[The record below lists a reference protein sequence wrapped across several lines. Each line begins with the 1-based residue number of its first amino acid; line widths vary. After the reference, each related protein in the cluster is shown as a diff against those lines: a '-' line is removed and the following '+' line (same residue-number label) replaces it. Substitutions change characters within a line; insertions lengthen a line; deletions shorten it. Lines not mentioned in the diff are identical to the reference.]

1 MTSFKTAHPALSKA
15 LTKRGYETLT
25 PVQNAVLD
33 PALNGQ
39 DLLVSAQTGSGKTVA
54 FGLACAS
61 TLLGD
66 AEHFDRDTKPLALVI
81 APTRELALQVKRELE
96 WLYGESGAHVT
107 SCVGGMDIRTER
119 RALEKGA
126 HIVVGTPG
134 RLRDHIERG
143 YFDTSSLKAVVL
155 DEADEMLDMG
165 FREELEYIL
174 ETTPEERRTLLFSA
188 TVPKSIMGMAQR
200 YQNNAQRITTK
211 EEEKQHIDIEYQ
223 AMSIAPN
230 DRENAIINLLRY
242 HEAQN
247 AIIFCGTRAAV
258 NLMKSRLN
266 NRGFS
271 VVAISGELSQAERSN
286 ALQALRD
293 GRASVCV
300 ATDVAA
306 RGIDLPGLALVIHAD
321 LPKNK
326 DILLHR
332 SGRTGRAGSK
342 GVSALVVP
350 HNWRS
355 KAERLLSNAKIDAK
369 WGKPPSIED
378 ITKRDHERFLAD
390 PALVEPIQENEK
402 EAAAQLL
409 SSHGAEQIAAALLRL
424 HNKQKPAPEELLD
437 FTPPAK
443 GDKKKQRE
451 DFGNSVWVSLSVG
464 RDDKAEPR
472 WIVPMLCGAGNMTNR
487 QIGAIRIHAKETHAE
502 ISADCADKFFELV
515 GEGGTLE
522 KNITVTRL
530 AHAPEA
536 PKGRIDRSNRPNRH
550 GDKKKPYGDK
560 SKDGF
565 KKKHKGKTGDKPW
578 AERAHDDAPKGD
590 RPKSEKPRS
599 DKPKG
604 DKPWGEKPSGDK
616 PQGEGFK
623 KKQNGKSGDKTKRKK
638 SKGYKSKDG
647 SAKKQ
652 RTFKD
657 KKKSKP

>member
-1 MTSFKTAHPALSKA
+1 MTSFENTHSALNQA
-15 LTKRGYETLT
+15 LAKRGYETLT
-25 PVQNAVLD
+25 PVQKAVLD
-33 PALNGQ
+33 PALKGQ

-54 FGLACAS
+54 FGLAIAE
-61 TLLGD
+61 TLLGE
-66 AEHFDRDTKPLALVI
+66 AERFERKSQPLALVI
-81 APTRELALQVKRELE
+81 APTRELALQVQRELE
-96 WLYGESGAHVT
+96 WLYGESGASVI

-119 RALEKGA
+119 RALESGA

-143 YFDTSSLKAVVL
+143 YFDVTTLRAVVL

-174 ETTPEERRTLLFSA
+174 ETTPKNRRTLLFSA
-188 TVPKSIMGMAQR
+188 TVPKSIMGMAKR
-200 YQNNAQRITTK
+200 YQNNALRVTTK
-211 EEEKQHIDIEYQ
+211 EEEKQHIDITYQ

-230 DRENAIINLLRY
+230 DRENAIINILRY

-342 GVSALVVP
+342 GVSVLVVP
-350 HNWRS
+350 HNMRG
-355 KAERLLSNAKIDAK
+355 KAERLLGNAKLDAK

-378 ITKRDHERFLAD
+378 INKRDQERFLAD
-390 PALVEPIQENEK
+390 PALVEPIKEEEK
-402 EAAAQLL
+402 EAAAKLVNAY
-409 SSHGAEQIAAALLRL
+409 GAEQIAAALLRL

-437 FTPPAK
+437 FVPSEK
-443 GDKKKQRE
+443 GNTKKQRE
-451 DFGNSVWVSLSVG
+451 NFGPSVWVSLSVG

-502 ISADCADKFFELV
+502 ISADCADTFFELV
-515 GEGGTLE
+515 GDGGKLE
-522 KNITVTRL
+522 KNIRVTRL
-530 AHAPEA
+530 DSVPDAPE
-536 PKGRIDRSNRPNRH
+536 GRIDRSNRPNRH
-550 GDKKKPYGDK
+550 GDKKRSFGDK
-560 SKDGF
+560 PNDGF
-565 KKKHKGKTGDKPW
+565 KKKKYKAKSDDAPWNDKPRGDKPKY
-578 AERAHDDAPKGD
+578 EGDKKPYQGKPDDKPKTDKPKGD
-590 RPKSEKPRS
+590 KPRS

-604 DKPWGEKPSGDK
+604 ER
-616 PQGEGFK
+616 FK
-623 KKQNGKSGDKTKRKK
+623 KDGGPLGK
-638 SKGYKSKDG
+638 
-647 SAKKQ
+647 KKQ

-657 KKKSKP
+657 KKKAKKPSA

>member
-1 MTSFKTAHPALSKA
+1 MTSIENAHPALSQA
-15 LTKRGYETLT
+15 LTKRGYEKLT

-33 PALNGQ
+33 PELGEQ

-66 AEHFDRDTKPLALVI
+66 AERFERATQPMALVI
-81 APTRELALQVKRELE
+81 APTRELALQVQKELE
-96 WLYGESGAHVT
+96 WLYKQSGASVI
-107 SCVGGMDIRTER
+107 SCVGGMDMRTER
-119 RALEKGA
+119 RALDKGA

-143 YFDTSSLKAVVL
+143 YFDTSALRAVIL

-174 ETTPEERRTLLFSA
+174 GTAPKQRRTLMFSA
-188 TVPKSIMGMAQR
+188 TVPKSITGLAKR
-200 YQNNAQRITTK
+200 YQNNALRITTK
-211 EEEKQHIDIEYQ
+211 EETKQHLDIEYQ
-223 AMSIAPN
+223 AMTIAPN

-258 NLMKSRLN
+258 NLMKSRLT

-271 VVAISGELSQAERSN
+271 VVAISGELSQNERSN
-286 ALQALRD
+286 ALQSLRD
-293 GRASVCV
+293 GRANVCV

-332 SGRTGRAGSK
+332 SGRTGRAGCK
-342 GVSALVVP
+342 GVSAIVVP

-355 KAERLLSNAKIDAK
+355 RAERLLNNAKINAK

-390 PALVEPIQENEK
+390 PALVEPIKEDEKQAASELLNEY
-402 EAAAQLL
+402 
-409 SSHGAEQIAAALLRL
+409 SAEQIAAALLRI

-437 FTPPAK
+437 FTDAK
-443 GDKKKQRE
+443 SDKKKKKHSN
-451 DFGNSVWVSLSVG
+451 FTNSTWVSLSVG
-464 RDDKAEPR
+464 REERAEPR
-472 WIVPMLCGAGNMTNR
+472 WIIPMLCGAGQMANG
-487 QIGAIRIHAKETHAE
+487 QIGSIRIHNKETYVE
-502 ISADCADKFFELV
+502 LSTECADKLFTLV

-530 AHAPEA
+530 DEEPEA
-536 PKGRIDRSNRPNRH
+536 PKGKIDRSRRPNRKS
-550 GDKKKPYGDK
+550 GKKSYENDKARGDK
-560 SKDGF
+560 SKSSFKKKRKSYNDDTPQNNTSGDTRSRREKPNDDGF
-565 KKKHKGKTGDKPW
+565 KKKYKSKS
-578 AERAHDDAPKGD
+578 DD
-590 RPKSEKPRS
+590 
-599 DKPKG
+599 
-604 DKPWGEKPSGDK
+604 
-616 PQGEGFK
+616 GFK
-623 KKQNGKSGDKTKRKK
+623 GKK
-638 SKGYKSKDG
+638 SKKPFKGEGNKG
-647 SAKKQ
+647 SSTHPAEKRKA
-652 RTFKD
+652 FKN
-657 KKKSKP
+657 KKKKD

>member
-1 MTSFKTAHPALSKA
+1 MTIFNNVHPALNEA
-15 LTKRGYETLT
+15 LAKRGYESLT
-25 PVQNAVLD
+25 PVQSAVLD
-33 PALNGQ
+33 PALEER

-61 TLLGD
+61 TLLGE
-66 AEHFDRDTKPLALVI
+66 AECFERKSQPLALVI

-96 WLYGESGAHVT
+96 WLYAESGASVI

-143 YFDTSSLKAVVL
+143 YFNTSALQAVVL

-174 ETTPEERRTLLFSA
+174 GTAPETRRTLMFSA
-188 TVPKSIMGMAQR
+188 TVPKSIAGLAKR

-211 EEEKQHIDIEYQ
+211 EEEKQHVDIEYQ
-223 AMSIAPN
+223 ALRIAPN
-230 DRENAIINLLRY
+230 DRENAIINVLRY

-247 AIIFCGTRAAV
+247 AIVFCGTRAAV
-258 NLMKSRLN
+258 NLMKSRLT

-293 GRASVCV
+293 GRANVCV

-342 GVSALVVP
+342 GISVLVVP

-355 KAERLLSNAKIDAK
+355 RAERLLNNAKIDAK
-369 WGKPPSIED
+369 WGKPPSIDD
-378 ITKRDHERFLAD
+378 ITQRDHERFLAD
-390 PALVEPIQENEK
+390 PALVEPVKEEEK
-402 EAAAQLL
+402 EAAANLL
-409 SSHGAEQIAAALLRL
+409 NSYGPEQIAAALLRL

-437 FTPPAK
+437 FTQEQSNSKK
-443 GDKKKQRE
+443 GQR
-451 DFGNSVWVSLSVG
+451 DNFTNSVWISLSLG
-464 RDDKAEPR
+464 RNDQAEPR
-472 WIVPMLCGAGNMTNR
+472 WILPMLCGAGQMAKH
-487 QIGAIRIHAKETHAE
+487 QIGAIRIHDKETYVE
-502 ISADCADKFFELV
+502 LSADSVNKFFKLV

-522 KNITVTRL
+522 KNITVMRL
-530 AHAPEA
+530 DKAPEA
-536 PKGRIDRSNRPNRH
+536 PKGRIDRSNRPNKHR
-550 GDKKKPYGDK
+550 DKKKPYGDK
-560 SKDGF
+560 KKSYDNKPKDGF
-565 KKKHKGKTGDKPW
+565 KKKYKEQSNSDQPREDKPRNDKSWDNQPNNEIPKKKKKKKHKGHSD
-578 AERAHDDAPKGD
+578 
-590 RPKSEKPRS
+590 
-599 DKPKG
+599 DKPK
-604 DKPWGEKPSGDK
+604 DKHIKKGGAPLGP
-616 PQGEGFK
+616 K
-623 KKQNGKSGDKTKRKK
+623 KKKVF
-638 SKGYKSKDG
+638 KG
-647 SAKKQ
+647 
-652 RTFKD
+652 
-657 KKKSKP
+657 KKKD

>member
-1 MTSFKTAHPALSKA
+1 MTAFERIHPALGKA
-15 LTKRGYETLT
+15 LTKRGYEKLT
-25 PVQNAVLD
+25 PVQDAVLD
-33 PALNGQ
+33 PALSKQ

-61 TLLGD
+61 TLLG
-66 AEHFDRDTKPLALVI
+66 EEERFERNSQPLALII

-96 WLYGESGAHVT
+96 WLYGESGASVT

-143 YFDTSSLKAVVL
+143 YFDTSALRAVVL

-174 ETTPEERRTLLFSA
+174 ETTPQTRRTLLFSA
-188 TVPKSIMGMAQR
+188 TVPKSITGMAKR
-200 YQNNAQRITTK
+200 YQNDALRVTTK
-211 EEEKQHIDIEYQ
+211 GEEKQHLDIEYQ
-223 AMSIAPN
+223 AITIAPN

-258 NLMKSRLN
+258 NLMKSRLT

-293 GRASVCV
+293 GRANICV

-326 DILLHR
+326 DIMLHR
-332 SGRTGRAGSK
+332 SGRTGRAGCK

-350 HNWRS
+350 HNWRA
-355 KAERLLSNAKIDAK
+355 KAERLLNNAKIDAK

-378 ITKRDHERFLAD
+378 ITKRDHERFFAD
-390 PALVEPIQENEK
+390 PALVEPIKNEEK
-402 EAAAQLL
+402 EAAEKLL
-409 SSHGAEQIAAALLRL
+409 NAYGGEQIAAALLRM

-437 FTPPAK
+437 FIAPEK
-443 GDKKKQRE
+443 HNKKNRHD
-451 DFGNSVWVSLSVG
+451 DFKNSVWLSLSIG
-464 RDDKAEPR
+464 RNDGAEPK

-487 QIGAIRIHAKETHAE
+487 QIGSIRIHGTETYAE

-515 GEGGTLE
+515 GNGGTLE

-530 AHAPEA
+530 DHAPEFTNEKVPRDKKPYA
-536 PKGRIDRSNRPNRH
+536 RNDKKG
-550 GDKKKPYGDK
+550 GKKKPYGDK
-560 SKDGF
+560 KSYDDKPKTDF
-565 KKKHKGKTGDKPW
+565 KKKPKP
-578 AERAHDDAPKGD
+578 DDAPW
-590 RPKSEKPRS
+590 EE
-599 DKPKG
+599 KPKG
-604 DKPWGEKPSGDK
+604 NKPKTDKPMGEGKSKKKKKNKSGDK
-616 PQGEGFK
+616 PKKNNYKKDGAPLGEK
-623 KKQNGKSGDKTKRKK
+623 KK
-638 SKGYKSKDG
+638 
-647 SAKKQ
+647 
-652 RTFKD
+652 RTFKG
-657 KKKSKP
+657 KKKKT

>member
-1 MTSFKTAHPALSKA
+1 MSAPINAHPALANA
-15 LTKRGYETLT
+15 LTKRGYESLT

-33 PALNGQ
+33 PTLEGQ

-66 AEHFDRDTKPLALVI
+66 NDSFEKKSQPLALVI

-96 WLYGESGAHVT
+96 WLYGESGASVT

-119 RALEKGA
+119 RNLEKGA

-143 YFDTSSLKAVVL
+143 YFNTSELRAVVL

-174 ETTPEERRTLLFSA
+174 GTAPEKRRTLLFSA
-188 TVPKSIMGMAQR
+188 TVPKSITGLAKR
-200 YQNNAQRITTK
+200 YQNNAKRITTK

-223 AMSIAPN
+223 AVRIAPN
-230 DRENAIINLLRY
+230 DRENAIVNILRY

-258 NLMKSRLN
+258 NLMQSRLT

-286 ALQALRD
+286 ALQSLRD
-293 GRASVCV
+293 GRARVCV

-321 LPKNK
+321 LPKDK

-342 GVSALVVP
+342 GVSVIIAP
-350 HNWRS
+350 HNQRS
-355 KAERLLSNAKIDAK
+355 KGERLLKSAKINAK
-369 WGKPPSIED
+369 WGTPPSIED

-390 PALVEPIQENEK
+390 PVLSEPIKDEEK
-402 EAAAQLL
+402 TAAADLINAY
-409 SSHGAEQIAAALLRL
+409 GAEQIAAALLRL

-437 FTPPAK
+437 FTE
-443 GDKKKQRE
+443 DQSRNKKNQR
-451 DFGNSVWVSLSVG
+451 DNFNNSVWVSLSLG
-464 RDDKAEPR
+464 RNDDAEPR
-472 WIVPMLCGAGNMTNR
+472 WILPMLCGAGQMTKQ
-487 QIGAIRIHAKETHAE
+487 QIGSIRIHAKETHVELA
-502 ISADCADKFFELV
+502 ADCADKFFELV
-515 GEGGTLE
+515 EKDGGTLE
-522 KNITVTRL
+522 KNIKVTRL
-530 AHAPEA
+530 DKAPAA
-536 PKGRIDRSNRPNRH
+536 PKGRIDRSNRPNRNK
-550 GDKKKPYGDK
+550 DKRDGGKKPYG
-560 SKDGF
+560 
-565 KKKHKGKTGDKPW
+565 KKKSYGEKNSYGDQ
-578 AERAHDDAPKGD
+578 ARDN
-590 RPKSEKPRS
+590 KPRRN
-599 DKPKG
+599 KPKG
-604 DKPWGEKPSGDK
+604 DKPWDNKPNSDK
-616 PQGEGFK
+616 PKKKNNNNSQPNDKPKDKGFK
-623 KKQNGKSGDKTKRKK
+623 K
-638 SKGYKSKDG
+638 DG
-647 SAKKQ
+647 SPLGTK
-652 RTFKD
+652 
-657 KKKSKP
+657 KKKSFKGKKKAKF

>member
-1 MTSFKTAHPALSKA
+1 METTISAAERKYMTTFKNAHPALAQA

-25 PVQNAVLD
+25 PVQNAALD
-33 PALNGQ
+33 PALENK

-61 TLLGD
+61 TLLGED
-66 AEHFDRDTKPLALVI
+66 ERFESRSQPLALII

-96 WLYGESGAHVT
+96 WLYAESGASVI

-143 YFDTSSLKAVVL
+143 YFNTSSLRAVVL

-174 ETTPEERRTLLFSA
+174 GTAPKQRRTLMFSA
-188 TVPKSIMGMAQR
+188 TVPKSIAGLAKR

-211 EEEKQHIDIEYQ
+211 EEEKQHVDIEYQ
-223 AMSIAPN
+223 AVRIAPN
-230 DRENAIINLLRY
+230 DRENAIVNILRF
-242 HEAQN
+242 HESQN

-258 NLMKSRLN
+258 NLMKSRLS

-286 ALQALRD
+286 ALQSLRD
-293 GRASVCV
+293 GRARVCV

-342 GVSALVVP
+342 GVSVLVVP
-350 HNWRS
+350 HNQRS
-355 KAERLLSNAKIDAK
+355 KGERLLKGAKINAK
-369 WGKPPSIED
+369 WGNPPSIED

-390 PALVEPIQENEK
+390 PILSEPIKEDEK
-402 EAAAQLL
+402 KAATDLVNAY
-409 SSHGAEQIAAALLRL
+409 GAEQIAAALLRL

-437 FTPPAK
+437 FTEAESRS
-443 GDKKKQRE
+443 KKAQR
-451 DFGNSVWVSLSVG
+451 DNFTNSVWVSLSLG
-464 RDDKAEPR
+464 RNDDAEPR
-472 WIVPMLCGAGNMTNR
+472 WILPMLCGAGQMTKQ
-487 QIGAIRIHAKETHAE
+487 QIGAIRIHAKETHVELSAE
-502 ISADCADKFFELV
+502 CADKFFKLV
-515 GEGGTLE
+515 EKDGGTLE

-530 AHAPEA
+530 DKAPDA
-536 PKGRIDRSNRPNRH
+536 PKGRIDRSNRPNRNNDKR
-550 GDKKKPYGDK
+550 GGGKKPYGKKKPYGDK
-560 SKDGF
+560 KPYNDQSRDNKPRHDKPNSDKPWDNQPNSDAPKK
-565 KKKHKGKTGDKPW
+565 KKKHKNQP
-578 AERAHDDAPKGD
+578 
-590 RPKSEKPRS
+590 S
-599 DKPKG
+599 DKPK
-604 DKPWGEKPSGDK
+604 DKH
-616 PQGEGFK
+616 FK
-623 KKQNGKSGDKTKRKK
+623 KDGAPLGTKKK
-638 SKGYKSKDG
+638 KVFKG
-647 SAKKQ
+647 
-652 RTFKD
+652 
-657 KKKSKP
+657 KKKS